1 MSNYKA
7 RFSIDWARWLIGAT
21 FWGATERAGFAAEGA
36 QIPLRKSSAFR
47 NRRLWCRP
55 NGFDLFLGPI
65 RFRLSPDCY
74 SMEDHN
80 LALKKAISYSLKND
94 WKNHD

>member
-7 RFSIDWARWLIGAT
+7 RFSIDWARWLLGAT
-21 FWGATERAGFAAEGA
+21 FWGA
-36 QIPLRKSSAFR
+36 
-47 NRRLWCRP
+47 

-65 RFRLSPDCY
+65 RFRLSPGY
-74 SMEDHN
+74 YVMEDHN